1 MENKNYEWVLNCIN
15 SCTMIEQLNTCEV
28 LIGLFK
34 FRLAKDGMSEADIY
48 KYESELLSAYIEK
61 ESILSVA
68 YNYNI
73 KFNSID

>member
-34 FRLAKDGMSEADIY
+34 FRLAKDGMNEAEIY
-48 KYESELLSAYIEK
+48 KYEGQLLSAYIEK
-61 ESILSVA
+61 ESVLSIVD
-68 YNYNI
+68 NYKI
-73 KFNSID
+73 SF